1 MTRLR
6 IDVADLLAHPG
17 TRREVAVSDELEGLA
32 GTSATIV
39 GPVTV
44 AATLE
49 RIPEGILVRGDVGGR
64 WRADC
69 SICLREIER
78 DQSVHVDELFE
89 SDPVEGETYP
99 LEGHEID
106 LEQLARDSLLLE
118 LPLAPH
124 CEEACEPTRL
134 VDAASDVSSGGGRPG
149 HPPPALPVGEQRDD
163 NDPRWA
169 ALAELEL

>member
-1 MTRLR
+1 
-6 IDVADLLAHPG
+6 
-17 TRREVAVSDELEGLA
+17 
-32 GTSATIV
+32 V

-44 AATLE
+44 TATLE
-49 RIPEGILVRGDVGGR
+49 RIPEGILVRGEVAGR

-69 SICLREIER
+69 STCLREIER

-89 SDPVEGETYP
+89 PAPVEGETYP

-106 LEQLARDSLLLE
+106 LEQLVRDSLLLE

-124 CEEACEPTRL
+124 CEEPCEP
-134 VDAASDVSSGGGRPG
+134 GE
-149 HPPPALPVGEQRDD
+149 PVGDGHDEH
-163 NDPRWA
+163 DPRWA

>member
-17 TRREVAVSDELEGLA
+17 TRREVTVSDELEELA
-32 GTSATIV
+32 GTSAEIF

-44 AATLE
+44 TVMLE
-49 RIPEGILVRGDVGGR
+49 RIPEGIVVRGDVAGR
-64 WRADC
+64 WRAEC
-69 SICLREIER
+69 STCLGGIER

-99 LEGHEID
+99 IEGHEID

-124 CEEACEPTRL
+124 CEEPCEP
-134 VDAASDVSSGGGRPG
+134 AIPI
-149 HPPPALPVGEQRDD
+149 GEQRDES
-163 NDPRWA
+163 DPRWA